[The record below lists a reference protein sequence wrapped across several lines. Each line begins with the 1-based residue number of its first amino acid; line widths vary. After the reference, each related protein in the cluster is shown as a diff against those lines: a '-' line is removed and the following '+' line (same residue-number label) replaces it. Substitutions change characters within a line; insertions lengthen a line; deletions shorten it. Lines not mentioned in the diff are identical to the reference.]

1 MFSGFSLYIY
11 IMRPGARFLHSLFE
25 VTHVE
30 FQTYD
35 VINHKLVFSSGI
47 AHQLLGYPEH
57 ELVDLS
63 GDFYKSIVHPEDY
76 PIMLETI
83 KKIMQAKDGEV
94 IEMTIRDRR
103 IDGQYIWV
111 SSRQMIYQ
119 RTPDGKV
126 CSIIREAED
135 VTELVELQG
144 ELEQKIQQLKVISYK
159 NSHLLR
165 SPVANIIGLVSLIEE
180 HAITSERNRQIYQ
193 YLKEAIIKLDEV
205 IHEINDAAR
214 VG

>member
-1 MFSGFSLYIY
+1 MK
-11 IMRPGARFLHSLFE
+11 PGAKFLHSLFE

-35 VINHKLVFSSGI
+35 VINHKLVFSSGV

-63 GDFYKSIVHPEDY
+63 GDFYKSIVHPDDY
-76 PIMLETI
+76 HIMLETI
-83 KKIMQAKDGEV
+83 KKIMQSKDGEV
-94 IEMTIRDRR
+94 IEMTVRDRR
-103 IDGQYIWV
+103 SDGHYIWV
-111 SSRQMIYQ
+111 NSRQMIYQ

-126 CSIIREAED
+126 FSIIREAED
-135 VTELVELQG
+135 VTKLVEL
-144 ELEQKIQQLKVISYK
+144 ERDLEQKVKQLKIISYK

-165 SPVANIIGLVSLIEE
+165 SPVANIIGLVGLFEE
-180 HAITSERNRQIYQ
+180 HGITGQRNRQILH